1 MLVCVISCALACVR
15 VSVCFRV
22 CACVRDLSL
31 KESVGLGARVEG
43 LKLRG
48 LLHLRYLNA
57 LDILPQCLDMVEGL
71 TLRGLLHLLYLK

>member
-1 MLVCVISCALACVR
+1 MRLNSKRENTVRVCVFSCVHACVYPCVR
-15 VSVCFRV
+15 AFVCV

-31 KESVGLGARVEG
+31 KKSVGLGAGVEG

-57 LDILPQCLDMVEGL
+57 LDILPQCLRYG
-71 TLRGLLHLLYLK
+71 GGP